1 MYINDI
7 NVIKKV
13 IKKWDVTDDYLP
25 TSLEI
30 NLNNN
35 DKKIIDFI
43 YGLAFI
49 SSKGEASE
57 FDISLMTKCLIYINN
72 VENTVD
78 SNGTL
83 FVNDDEIKSINL
95 FVCTRNEYFSRK
107 RISTFGEYRWPL
119 NMNGRSNN

>member
-7 NVIKKV
+7 NIIRKV
-13 IKKWDVTDDYLP
+13 IEKWNVTDEYLP

-35 DKKIIDFI
+35 EKKIVDFI

-49 SSKGEASE
+49 SSKGDPSE
-57 FDISLMTKCLIYINN
+57 FDISLMSKCVIFINN
-72 VENTVD
+72 DDNIID

-83 FVNDDEIKSINL
+83 FVNDNEIKSINL

-107 RISTFGEYRWPL
+107 RVLAFGEYRWPL
-119 NMNGRSNN
+119 NTNDKSNN